1 MKDIILIGYGGHAK
15 SVADSIK
22 SKNEYRI
29 AGYTDVKKNDDVDL
43 EYLGNDDVLSTYFEK
58 GITAAVMGIGF
69 MGGNSKVREDL
80 YEKARNIGYNFPAI
94 IDASAVVA
102 QDVQIGEGTYVGKRT
117 VINADTCVGKCC
129 IINTG
134 AILEHENVI
143 GDFSHIAVGAT
154 LCGNVQVEKNCM
166 IGANA
171 TVIQGIKVGEGSTI
185 GAGSVVLKPVEAKT
199 TVVGVPAREV

>member
-22 SKNEYRI
+22 GKNEYRI

-58 GITAAVMGIGF
+58 GITDAVMGIGF
-69 MGGNSKVREDL
+69 MGGTSKVRESL
-80 YEKARNIGYNFPAI
+80 YEKARNIGYNFPPI
-94 IDASAVVA
+94 IDTSAVVA
-102 QDVQIGEGTYVGKRT
+102 QDVQIGEGTYVGKRV
-117 VINADTCVGKCC
+117 VINADTRVGKCC

-134 AILEHENVI
+134 AIIEHENVI
-143 GDFSHIAVGAT
+143 GDFSHVAVGAT

-166 IGANA
+166 VGANA
-171 TVIQGIKVGEGSTI
+171 TVIQGIKVGEGSII
-185 GAGSVVLKPVEAKT
+185 GAGSVVLKPVETGT